1 MSESDVARKRRRVR
15 QASWGAVVLATIG
28 IAAWLLTPKP
38 LPVETALAVRGPM
51 DVTVDE
57 EGEVRV
63 HDRYEIAAPVA
74 GTLVRVDLHDGDAV
88 QAGDVVAELLPAPL
102 DPRERDEAL
111 ARVAAARA
119 LVREADQNVRQ
130 ADVELAQARRERG
143 RMDRLAAEGFI
154 AQEAADKARTAV
166 AAAEAALAA
175 ARARRA
181 AAQAQLRA
189 AEAALLAL
197 PAAPDKPGRHVKL
210 TSPVSGRV
218 LRILQKS
225 ARTVPAGTTVM
236 VIGDPSRFEIV
247 VDVLSTDAVRIAPGA
262 PARLEEWGGNR
273 SLRARVRTIEPYAFT
288 KVSALGIEEQRVNI
302 VLDPIDP
309 IDRLGDGY
317 KVETRIV
324 VWSAS
329 DVLKVPASTVFRRGD
344 GWAVFVVDGA
354 RARLAAV
361 KVGNRNAREAE
372 ILEGLKEGAVVIRY
386 PSNEIADGTRVRVR
400 TPQ

>member
-1 MSESDVARKRRRVR
+1 
-15 QASWGAVVLATIG
+15 
-28 IAAWLLTPKP
+28 
-38 LPVETALAVRGPM
+38 
-51 DVTVDE
+51 VDE

-154 AQEAADKARTAV
+154 AQEAADKARTA
-166 AAAEAALAA
+166 AGAAEAALAA
-175 ARARRA
+175 ARARRT

-210 TSPVSGRV
+210 TAPVSGRV

-225 ARTVPAGTTVM
+225 VRTMPAGTTVM

-273 SLRARVRTIEPYAFT
+273 SLRARVRTVEPYAFT

-302 VLDPIDP
+302 VLDPVDP

-317 KVETRIV
+317 KVETRIE
-324 VWSAS
+324 VWSAE

-344 GWAVFVVDGA
+344 GWGVFVVDGA

-372 ILEGLKEGAVVIRY
+372 ILEGLQDGAVVIRY
-386 PSNEIADGTRVRVR
+386 PSNEIADGTRVSAR